1 MAGICG
7 EVGMTWEALLF
18 DTSDIGVY
26 DIGNIILRSQD
37 DTTIIRLLLFVLYS
51 VSYLPIYF
59 PLNN

>member
-18 DTSDIGVY
+18 DTSGICVY

-37 DTTIIRLLLFVLYS
+37 DTTIL
-51 VSYLPIYF
+51 
-59 PLNN
+59 